1 MSTEKEQLQ
10 QSLIRI
16 SAGLSALSGSLR
28 GSDRKTCGE
37 MVSLLDRSIIPQLA
51 ADCPLLVAV
60 TGGGSTGKS
69 TIFNLLAGKQA
80 SAADPRAGF
89 TRRMVAAIHPKV
101 AADTRKMELLF
112 ERFRANAHPS
122 PLENADEALSP
133 GDPVYVE
140 CPDIPE
146 HLVLIDTP
154 DFDTGTREGF
164 TNRDAAK
171 EILDV
176 ADVVLYVATNATYNN
191 KSSTDFVRSVLSE
204 VGLRKVA
211 LLYRFSPVYP
221 DDMVREHMAVVLSN
235 LYPDEST
242 ARDAC
247 IGIWRIDES
256 NEVAAGIR
264 APEIKPLAGGVPLGE
279 ALATLDPTITRAGVM
294 RSQIDDCL
302 DHAEKWHA
310 DAKVEKLKFEA
321 YRDSLKYLTSK
332 TSLACLQTAP
342 QRDILRLFVKE
353 WEAAQPWLVRN
364 GHGLSRGTIEMMNTA
379 KKWVKRK
386 IARKPPSSEGARD
399 FALEFRNRFL
409 EKAEELR
416 KNMLT
421 PPLKFEIAGSSPDLH
436 ALAESLRLLARA
448 DPSAYGFVDCGS
460 GRFQAAVARPN
471 ALSCVQDGVEAAKAG
486 DMLRQ
491 MADRASAT
499 MGELQSILP
508 DVRALVREIRNKMSR
523 WQRCGEWV
531 SASLDSVAIAGALT
545 FVIFN
550 PPVAVAGA
558 SAPAALLSLFGIND
572 LVAVP
577 ALGAFMAAHSKID
590 RTLVDAKMNDLYTLW
605 ASEKARALQ
614 KILEES
620 VSGGGIAACD
630 KQCKRL
636 DEACGSL
643 EAVLGVARGQAE
655 AVFSDAKGTVRQ
667 EN

>member
-1 MSTEKEQLQ
+1 MNSEKAQLQ

-28 GSDRKTCGE
+28 EPDRRKCRE
-37 MVSLLDRSIIPQLA
+37 MVSLLDRKLIPQLA

-69 TIFNLLAGKQA
+69 TVFNRLAGKKA

-101 AADTRKMELLF
+101 AANSRKMELLF
-112 ERFRANAHPS
+112 ERFRANAHPRR
-122 PLENADEALSP
+122 LENADEALSP

-146 HLVLIDTP
+146 HLVYVDTP
-154 DFDTGTREGF
+154 DFDTGTRERF

-191 KSSTDFVRSVLSE
+191 KSATDFVRSVLSE

-221 DDMVREHMAVVLSN
+221 DEMVREHMAVALSN
-235 LYPDEST
+235 LYPDEAT

-256 NEVAAGIR
+256 NEVAAGICD
-264 APEIKPLAGGVPLGE
+264 PEIRPLSAGVPLDE
-279 ALATLDPTITRAGVM
+279 ALAALDPTMTRAGVM
-294 RSQIDDCL
+294 RTEIAACL
-302 DHAEKWHA
+302 DNAEKWHA
-310 DAKVEKLKFEA
+310 DAKVEKSKFAA

-332 TSLACLQTAP
+332 TSLACLETAP
-342 QRDILRLFVKE
+342 QRDILRLFVEE

-364 GHGLSRGTIEMMNTA
+364 GRGLSRGTVEWVHSA
-379 KKWVKRK
+379 VKRVKRK
-386 IARKPPSSEGARD
+386 FVRNPPPSDGSSRD
-399 FALEFRNRFL
+399 FKLEFRDRFL
-409 EKAEELR
+409 EKSEELR
-416 KNMLT
+416 KNMLA
-421 PPLKFEIAGSSPDLH
+421 PPLKFEFSGSSPDLH
-436 ALAESLRLLARA
+436 GLAESLRSLARVA
-448 DPSAYGFVDCGS
+448 PSSYRLADCGS
-460 GRFQAAVARPN
+460 GRFEAVVARPD
-471 ALSCVQDGVEAAKAG
+471 ALSCGQDGGKDAKSG
-486 DMLRQ
+486 DVLRE

-499 MGELQSILP
+499 MGELQSIRP
-508 DVRALVREIRNKMSR
+508 AVRVLVREIRNKMSR

-531 SASLDSVAIAGALT
+531 SASLDSVAIACALT

-550 PPVAVAGA
+550 PPAGA
-558 SAPAALLSLFGIND
+558 PASTALFSLFGLND

-577 ALGAFMAAHSKID
+577 ALGAFVAAHSKID
-590 RTLVDAKMNDLYTLW
+590 RTLVDAKMKDLFTSW
-605 ASEKARALQ
+605 ASEKAKALQ
-614 KILEES
+614 SILEES
-620 VSGGGIAACD
+620 VSGAEIDACD
-630 KQCKRL
+630 EQCKRL
-636 DEACGSL
+636 DKAFRDL
-643 EAVLGVARGQAE
+643 EAALAAARDQ
-655 AVFSDAKGTVRQ
+655 AKGVFPDANETVRQ
-667 EN
+667 GN